1 MADIETLI
9 PPEAHALVGQLV
21 GDAQTATITQ
31 RESQRYAWAAG
42 DLNPIYFDEAAARA
56 AGYHGLVVPPTLLG
70 WIMEDGRPVEELRD
84 DGLYR
89 GRRQGIPLRVTRTMF
104 GGQEWDFVA
113 PILVGDTITAE
124 TRLKGLEEKAGSS
137 GPFVLT
143 TQETT
148 YTNQRGEVVARARAV
163 SIAR

>member
-1 MADIETLI
+1 MPDPDSLV
-9 PPEAHALVGQLV
+9 PPEAQALVGQPV
-21 GDAQTATITQ
+21 GEPQSATISR

-42 DLNPIYFDEAAARA
+42 DMNPIYFDEEAARA
-56 AGYHGLVVPPTLLG
+56 AGYDGLVVPPTLLG
-70 WIMEDGRPVEELRD
+70 WIMEDGRPLDELRL

-89 GRRQGIPLRVTRTMF
+89 GRRQGIPLRVSRTMF

-124 TRLKGLEEKAGSS
+124 TRLKGLEEKSGSS

-148 YTNQRGEVVARARAV
+148 YTNQRGEVVARARV
-163 SIAR
+163 ISIAR

>member
-1 MADIETLI
+1 MPDSLV
-9 PPEAHALVGQLV
+9 PPEARALVDQPV
-21 GDAQTATITQ
+21 GEPQSATISR

-56 AGYHGLVVPPTLLG
+56 AGYDGLVVPPTLLG
-70 WIMEDGRPVEELRD
+70 WIMEDGRPLDELRE

-89 GRRQGIPLRVTRTMF
+89 GRRQAIPLRVSRTMF

-124 TRLKGLEEKAGSS
+124 TRLKGLEEKSGSS

-148 YTNQRGEVVARARAV
+148 YTNQRGEVVARARV
-163 SIAR
+163 ISIAR

>member
-1 MADIETLI
+1 MTETESLI
-9 PPEAHALVGQLV
+9 PPEARERIGQVVGE
-21 GDAQTATITQ
+21 GQTATISR

-56 AGYHGLVVPPTLLG
+56 AGYAGLVVPPTLLG
-70 WIMEDGRPVEELRD
+70 WVMEDGRPLEQLRE
-84 DGLYR
+84 DGLYG

-104 GGQEWDFVA
+104 GGQEWDFVE
-113 PILVGDTITAE
+113 PILVGDTISAE
-124 TRLKGLEEKAGSS
+124 TRLKSLEEKAGSS

-148 YTNQRGEVVARARAV
+148 YTNQHGRVVARARAL

>member
-1 MADIETLI
+1 MPDSLV
-9 PPEAHALVGQLV
+9 PPQARALVDQLV
-21 GDAQTATITQ
+21 GDPQSATISR

-42 DLNPIYFDEAAARA
+42 DLNSIYFDEGAARA
-56 AGYHGLVVPPTLLG
+56 AGYDGLVVPPTLLG
-70 WIMEDGRPVEELRD
+70 WIMEDGRPLDELRE

-89 GRRQGIPLRVTRTMF
+89 GRRQAIPLRVSRTMF

-124 TRLKGLEEKAGSS
+124 TRLKGLEEKSGSS

-148 YTNQRGEVVARARAV
+148 YTNQRGEIVARARV
-163 SIAR
+163 ISIAR